1 MSDLYKKII
10 GANENFFLIAGPCV
24 VESEALCFE
33 VADKVSSICSTLGIP
48 WIYKAS
54 YRKANRSKLN
64 SFTGLGDQKALEIL
78 SKIGKKYNVP
88 VITDIHESAEASFAA
103 GYVDILQIPA
113 FLCRQTDLLLAAGR
127 TGKPVNIKKAQFLAP
142 EQMAFAVEKVES
154 TGNRD
159 ILLTERGSIFGYRDL
174 LVDFRSIPD
183 MKKMGYPVIFDG
195 THSQQIPN
203 SSSGVTGG
211 IPEHIE
217 PMCKAAIAVGADGL
231 FLETHP
237 RPSEALSDGANMLKL
252 EFLDELLRKLTLLRD
267 VVINM

>member
-1 MSDLYKKII
+1 MLGDNATAFLMSVLNCVQNNDKLAECEPQSILM
-10 GANENFFLIAGPCV
+10 ASAVAG
-24 VESEALCFE
+24 
-33 VADKVSSICSTLGIP
+33 TLGLPIDPNLGQAYIIP
-48 WIYKAS
+48 YNIKI
-54 YRKANRSKLN
+54 KGKD
-64 SFTGLGDQKALEIL
+64 GLPDT
-78 SKIGKKYNVP
+78 Y
-88 VITDIHESAEASFAA
+88 
-103 GYVDILQIPA
+103 
-113 FLCRQTDLLLAAGR
+113 
-127 TGKPVNIKKAQFLAP
+127 IKKAQFLAP

-237 RPSEALSDGANMLKL
+237 RPSEALSDGANMLPLDKL
-252 EFLDELLRKLTLLRD
+252 EPLLIKLKRIHSAL
-267 VVINM
+267 